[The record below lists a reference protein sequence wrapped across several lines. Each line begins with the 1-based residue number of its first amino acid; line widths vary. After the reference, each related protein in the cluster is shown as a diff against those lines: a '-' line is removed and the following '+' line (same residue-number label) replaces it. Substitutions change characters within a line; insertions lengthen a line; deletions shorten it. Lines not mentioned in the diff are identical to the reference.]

1 MTAGDV
7 DFSGLRRLSVGGVT
21 GVLKHS
27 AGISSLL
34 PLKQNHKTNK
44 LLISALTN
52 SFDLNT
58 KVITSY
64 CK

>member
-7 DFSGLRRLSVGGVT
+7 DFSGLRRLGVGGVT

-52 SFDLNT
+52 SFEL
-58 KVITSY
+58 I
-64 CK
+64 